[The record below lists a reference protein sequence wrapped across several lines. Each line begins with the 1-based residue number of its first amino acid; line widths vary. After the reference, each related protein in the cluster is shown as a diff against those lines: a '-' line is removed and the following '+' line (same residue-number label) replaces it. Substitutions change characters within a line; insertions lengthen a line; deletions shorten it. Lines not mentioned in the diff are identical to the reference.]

1 MFNFRNI
8 DRFIPHYFEK
18 VGILKGKRWYIDTK
32 TFQRGLFKPQRQE
45 PGNKDVFCGNHYGEV
60 IGSALADNAGIPTC
74 KAELAHLSKYY
85 PNIHKERHHGT
96 PIEKD
101 GGIIYSQLNQ
111 NDILEAGKVT
121 IERFQEKNEDR
132 YREIIKDERKK
143 PDINNN
149 IELVLSAVAFRVE
162 DFYRT
167 TGNYSEEFI
176 QSKIEQTRKR
186 IIEMVVYDC
195 LYGNYDRHDE
205 NWSMHIKANQDI
217 DLYPL
222 YDNEKVLGLYE
233 SQDFIEKALKSEN
246 MENITEET
254 DFEKYINEHMPNNG
268 IYISEVYV
276 YKKTDNPYDFLKPR
290 KDIMLD
296 NLKAINI
303 NSANWWEFE
312 ELPTFT
318 RVKAKKA
325 VWIRKHNGNYSSKND
340 FYKKNSIKDED
351 IKKLDNIIF

>member
-1 MFNFRNI
+1 MFKFRNI
-8 DRFIPHYFEK
+8 DRFIPHHFEK
-18 VGILKGKRWYIDTK
+18 VGMLKGKRWYIDTK

-60 IGSALADNAGIPTC
+60 IGSALATNAGTPTC

-85 PNIHKERHHGT
+85 PDIHKERYHGT

-101 GGIIYSQLNQ
+101 GGIVYSQLNQ
-111 NDILEAGKVT
+111 NDILEAGEVT

-176 QSKIEQTRKR
+176 QSRIEQTKKR

-195 LYGNYDRHDE
+195 LYGNYDRHDA
-205 NWSMHIKANQDI
+205 NWSMYIKANQDI

-233 SQDFIEKALKSEN
+233 SQDFIEKALRSEN

-254 DFEKYINEHMPNNG
+254 FFSMMHVPGETKEHSTYKDMFTYLMRTYPHETEEILTKQLSKNTDEHIKRYLEDCEGLPSAYINFGTQMYAYRRNFVRDLLE
-268 IYISEVYV
+268 
-276 YKKTDNPYDFLKPR
+276 R
-290 KDIMLD
+290 
-296 NLKAINI
+296 
-303 NSANWWEFE
+303 
-312 ELPTFT
+312 
-318 RVKAKKA
+318 
-325 VWIRKHNGNYSSKND
+325 
-340 FYKKNSIKDED
+340 KKNQEPLVRDEGR
-351 IKKLDNIIF
+351 

>member
-1 MFNFRNI
+1 MFKFRNI
-8 DRFIPHYFEK
+8 DRFIPHHFEK
-18 VGILKGKRWYIDTK
+18 VGMLKGKRWYIDTK

-60 IGSALADNAGIPTC
+60 IGSALATNAGIPTC

-85 PNIHKERHHGT
+85 PDIHKERYYGT

-121 IERFQEKNEDR
+121 IERFEENNQDR
-132 YREIIKDERKK
+132 YREFIKDERRKQ
-143 PDINNN
+143 DVNNN

-233 SQDFIEKALKSEN
+233 NQDFIEKALRSEN
-246 MENITEET
+246 MENIAEETFFSIMHVPGETKEHSTYKDMLTYLMRTYPHETEEILTKQLSKNT
-254 DFEKYINEHMPNNG
+254 DEHIKKYLEDCEGLPSVYINFGTQMYAYRRNFARDLLEH
-268 IYISEVYV
+268 
-276 YKKTDNPYDFLKPR
+276 
-290 KDIMLD
+290 
-296 NLKAINI
+296 
-303 NSANWWEFE
+303 
-312 ELPTFT
+312 
-318 RVKAKKA
+318 
-325 VWIRKHNGNYSSKND
+325 
-340 FYKKNSIKDED
+340 KKNQESLVRDEGR
-351 IKKLDNIIF
+351 